1 MIIKEEAKRK
11 RQAIVEQRMTKPDLH
26 YTRKPSESVENY
38 ADNIVCNRKKVVTL
52 AYPAHAFEGLRVS
65 ELFIDGRLYAI
76 SSLADILP
84 TVVWHVNVYMG
95 DLMIALESDGL
106 VPWIKRRNP
115 HLDLDYSIYSGN
127 IELECGNIVNSIAK
141 AQWLLLFCGLELDR
155 IALLIDPGSSADV
168 IRLRKQRRSAILVKE
183 QRAHEA
189 EQRKIREQREREKVA
204 RAKARAEERA
214 SASVK
219 LERWG
224 KKAKKQPQHEI
235 NIASVMSMMSSTAGA
250 AWNTY
255 NNAPIIVS
263 CGGVIGTRSEMLS
276 GEDS

>member
-1 MIIKEEAKRK
+1 MIIKDEEKRK
-11 RQAIVEQRMTKPDLH
+11 RLAIVMRRMTNPNLH
-26 YTRKPSESVENY
+26 YTRNPSEAVENY
-38 ADNIVCNRKKVVTL
+38 ADNIVCDRKRVVTL
-52 AYPAHAFEGLRVS
+52 AYPAHAFERLRVS

-76 SSLADILP
+76 SSLLDILP
-84 TVVWHVNVYMG
+84 AVVWHVNMYMG

-155 IALLIDPGSSADV
+155 IALLIDPSSAADV
-168 IRLRKQRRSAILVKE
+168 IRLRKLRRSAILAKE
-183 QRAHEA
+183 QRTHEA
-189 EQRKIREQREREKVA
+189 ERRKIREQREREKAA
-204 RAKARAEERA
+204 RAKVCAGERA
-214 SASVK
+214 SSSAK
-219 LERWG
+219 LKRWG
-224 KKAKKQPQHEI
+224 KKASKQSRHEI
-235 NIASVMSMMSSTAGA
+235 NIASVMSMMSSTVGA

-255 NNAPIIVS
+255 NKAPIIVS